1 MKYIHYCRK
10 STDDDEHQV
19 LSLESQDRENVR
31 RFGNDPDIEIIGTLI
46 ESKSAK
52 YPGRAQFNEMLDRI
66 ERGKADGI
74 IAWDP
79 DRLARNSVD
88 GGRIIYLLDTGK
100 LKDLKFS
107 TYTFEN
113 TAQGKFMLQII
124 FANAKYHVDALSN
137 NVKRGNRTKVENGWL
152 PNAAPVG
159 YLNRR
164 EEGVLPIVPDP
175 ERFALV
181 RRLFEIAMT
190 RAFTVPQLREEAR
203 RWGLTT
209 RARKRRGGS
218 PVSISGLYRVLTNPF
233 YAGILE
239 WEGHSYPG
247 KHEAMLTVAEFEAVQ
262 IALGRKVAP
271 RAKHH
276 TWTYTGL
283 FLCVCGLS
291 ITASEIRN
299 RFGTKYIYYHCTRRR
314 GGEYC
319 REPYLRLPQLEAT
332 LRQFVAELTLSSN
345 LHEWAL
351 QKVRG
356 DAASAESVMKVKRA
370 ALERGR
376 AGNEIAMRNL
386 RHLRTREQI
395 TEAEFV
401 EDRAALEKERIGLDQ
416 ELQRLGPENALE
428 PEQYFVSFSVH
439 ALSWWDEGDEEIR
452 KIIVKTAGLN
462 PVMAGGELKIDAAFP
477 FRRWKNPADLSELC
491 TALNDVRTLDAAA
504 LADFVVAI
512 RELEERRQRIGGNLT
527 A

>member
-19 LSLESQDRENVR
+19 LSLESQDRENLR
-31 RFGNDPDIEIIGTLI
+31 RFGSDPAIEIVDTFV

-52 YPGRAQFNEMLDRI
+52 YPGRSQFNEMLDRL

-79 DRLARNSVD
+79 DRLARNSMD

-107 TYTFEN
+107 TYSFEN

-137 NVKRGNRTKVENGWL
+137 NVKRGNRTKVENGWW
-152 PNAAPVG
+152 PHAAPVG

-164 EEGVLPIVPDP
+164 KEGVAPIVPDP

-181 RRLFEIAMT
+181 RKLFEIAMT
-190 RAFTVPQLREEAR
+190 RAFTVPQLAEEAR

-209 RARKRRGGS
+209 LPRKKTGGS

-247 KHEAMLTVAEFEAVQ
+247 KHEPMLTVSEFDAVQ
-262 IALGRKVAP
+262 IALGRKAAP
-271 RAKHH
+271 RAKRHS
-276 TWTYTGL
+276 WTYTGL
-283 FLCVCGLS
+283 FRCVCGLS
-291 ITASEIRN
+291 ITASEITN

-314 GGEYC
+314 EGEYC
-319 REPYLRLPQLEAT
+319 REPYIRLPKLEAT
-332 LRQFVAELTLSSN
+332 LRQFVAELTLSPA
-345 LHEWAL
+345 LHDWAL
-351 QKVRG
+351 KKVCG
-356 DAASAESVMKVKRA
+356 DAEGADAVTKAKRA
-370 ALERGR
+370 ALDRSR
-376 AGNEIAMRNL
+376 ASNEIAMRNL

-416 ELQRLGPENALE
+416 ELARLRPENALE
-428 PEQYFVSFSVH
+428 PEYYFVSFSVH
-439 ALSWWDEGDEEIR
+439 ALSWWDDGDEQIR

-462 PVMAGGELKIDAAFP
+462 PVMTAGELKIDAAFP
-477 FRRWKNPADLSELC
+477 FRRWKNPADISDLC
-491 TALNDVRTLDAAA
+491 TALNDVRTLDPT
-504 LADFVVAI
+504 LLTDFVASV
-512 RELEERRQRIGGNLT
+512 RELEERCRRLSEDL
-527 A
+527 AA